1 MLRLPMVWTTVKT
14 RTLPSGHILTD
25 VDVIMEYSFNHSRD
39 RLQKPDFGEPAQEA
53 VLAMSKV
60 VHWMKHYH
68 WLIYLAQLIP
78 PWIVS
83 WISPT

>member
-1 MLRLPMVWTTVKT
+1 MVCKMVKIIN
-14 RTLPSGHILTD
+14 LHSSNILTD
-25 VDVIMEYSFNHSRD
+25 VDVIMQYSFSHSRE
-39 RLQKPDFGEPAQEA
+39 RLQKNDFGEPAQEA

-68 WLIYLAQLIP
+68 WLINMGQLIP